1 MRNSRRL
8 ITAIGFAAGLIASL
22 VLVAAAQQPT
32 FHRVDNWAHV
42 PPGFA
47 WGEIGDAEFD
57 ADGHLWVLHR
67 PPTPGSS
74 SDPRKSGGE
83 VPVLMF
89 DASGT
94 LVKSFGKGLMLQP
107 HGLHIDPE
115 GNIWVTDCGPFYAA
129 GQTPGKGFQIFKFTP
144 DGKLLMTLGKAG
156 IDTPGPTTFR
166 GPTDVVV
173 NQRGEIFVAD
183 GHTPRPGPPG
193 GDRIVKLTKD
203 GTFIKAWG
211 IGQTG
216 TPVEQAKAGEVLGP
230 HRLALDSQGRVF
242 VADRG
247 NRRIQIFDQDGTFLD
262 QWRQFGTPSGISI
275 DKSDTLYIAV
285 AGASGGVRIVN
296 ARTGVLKGSIDG
308 ISPEVAIADRQ
319 GHVYAGLIA
328 GQDLLQFAPGA
339 R

>member
-1 MRNSRRL
+1 MRHSTRL
-8 ITAIGFAAGLIASL
+8 IITFGFTAGLITSL
-22 VLVAAAQQPT
+22 ALVAAAQQPA
-32 FHRVDNWAHV
+32 FHRVDNWANV
-42 PPGFA
+42 PAGFT
-47 WGEIGDAEFD
+47 WGEIGDADFD

-74 SDPRKSGGE
+74 SDPRKGGGD

-129 GQTPGKGFQIFKFTP
+129 GHTPGKGFQIFKFTP

-156 IDTPGPTTFR
+156 VDTPGPATFR

-173 NQRGEIFVAD
+173 NARGEIFVAD
-183 GHTPRPGPPG
+183 GHTPRPGPSG
-193 GDRIVKLTKD
+193 GDRIVKLAKD
-203 GTFIKAWG
+203 GTFITAWG
-211 IGQTG
+211 IGQN
-216 TPVEQAKAGEVLGP
+216 AKPGEPAKPGEVLGP

-262 QWRQFGTPSGISI
+262 QWTQFGTPSGISI

-285 AGASGGVRIVN
+285 AGAGGGVRIVN
-296 ARTGVLKGSIDG
+296 ARTGVLKGSIEG

-319 GHVYAGLIA
+319 GHVYAGLVA